1 MIYIVILNW
10 NGASDTIMCLDSL
23 LELNSNKFKV
33 VICDNGSSDDSL
45 EKIESWYREKTYS
58 RQLNLPFLKMNAVES
73 ESCILQE
80 NESGIY
86 LIDIGRNIGY
96 AAGNNVGINFSLIQ
110 DDMEYVWLLNNDTE
124 VHPESLSELVHA
136 CTSQS
141 EIGICGSRLVYF
153 SDREKLQGLGGV
165 FNPVFCSSAHYKANE
180 DATLLFDDDEVSN
193 NIDYVIGASM
203 LISRN
208 VLLEVGNLC
217 EDYFLYYE
225 EIDFCLRAK
234 NKGFRVYCATKSIV
248 YHKEG
253 ASTKKNR
260 KGVLA
265 DYYWVRNRLLI
276 AKKFYPKWYFTV
288 YLSLFITLANRLRRG
303 DFIKFKNVIKII
315 LGIKVTF

>member
-23 LELNSNKFKV
+23 LELNSNKFKI
-33 VICDNGSSDDSL
+33 VICDNGSTDGSL
-45 EKIESWYREKTYS
+45 EKIESWYREKTHSS
-58 RQLNLPFLKMNAVES
+58 RLNLPFLKMNVVES
-73 ESCILQE
+73 ESSILQK

-110 DDMEYVWLLNNDTE
+110 GDMEYVWLLNNDTE

-136 CTSQS
+136 FTSQS

-153 SDREKLQGLGGV
+153 SDRGKLQGLGGV
-165 FNPVFCSSAHYKANE
+165 FNPVFCSSVHYKANE
-180 DATLLFDDDEVSN
+180 DATLLFDDEEVSN
-193 NIDYVIGASM
+193 DIDYVIGASM

-288 YLSLFITLANRLRRG
+288 YLSLFMTLANRLRRG